1 MPMLIDELRERELRT
16 IELLV
21 TKGLNSKTELKQSE
35 STLFGEIPQHWQYKR
50 LRFVASKVK
59 TGTTPSSKKKDYFEN
74 EEFDW
79 FTPGDFN
86 ETLELI
92 NASRKLSF
100 EAIKDKEISVFPE
113 NSVLIIGIG
122 GTTGKVGLIRNEA
135 SSNQQINSIT
145 FNKRIIPE
153 YGLHLLAFVGRNLLD
168 ILDYTTL
175 PILNQTATKNLPF
188 LEPPVDEQEM
198 IIGEIQKV
206 RNNSNRSVQ
215 IIRKEIA
222 NIKEYQESL
231 ITQIVTGQL
240 KVPDNINAN
249 LSQNNEL
256 GMVAEPDT
264 SYKATN

>member
-1 MPMLIDELRERELRT
+1 M
-16 IELLV
+16 
-21 TKGLNSKTELKQSE
+21 
-35 STLFGEIPQHWQYKR
+35 
-50 LRFVASKVK
+50 
-59 TGTTPSSKKKDYFEN
+59 
-74 EEFDW
+74 
-79 FTPGDFN
+79 
-86 ETLELI
+86 
-92 NASRKLSF
+92 SF

>member
-1 MPMLIDELRERELRT
+1 M
-16 IELLV
+16 
-21 TKGLNSKTELKQSE
+21 
-35 STLFGEIPQHWQYKR
+35 
-50 LRFVASKVK
+50 
-59 TGTTPSSKKKDYFEN
+59 
-74 EEFDW
+74 
-79 FTPGDFN
+79 
-86 ETLELI
+86 
-92 NASRKLSF
+92 
-100 EAIKDKEISVFPE
+100 
-113 NSVLIIGIG
+113 
-122 GTTGKVGLIRNEA
+122 
-135 SSNQQINSIT
+135 
-145 FNKRIIPE
+145 
-153 YGLHLLAFVGRNLLD
+153 HLLAFVGRNLLD